1 VNAIAIKGYVPE
13 KIDALT
19 GEILNNTY
27 SPFGFSAAV
36 APYFWPLGKRNRTS
50 SNQSCKLYD
59 SEKSITEILALIRPD
74 IMIIP

>member
-36 APYFWPLGKRNRTS
+36 APYFLAIGKKKS
-50 SNQSCKLYD
+50 HKL
-59 SEKSITEILALIRPD
+59 KPIVQ
-74 IMIIP
+74 II